1 MKIKYKEPYWVK
13 FQWDISEHHDNQYVT
28 EFDKEE
34 NDVFE
39 DFLHKENYMITCNF
53 KIKSHYKKDEI
64 CMVFGKPGK
73 NLGLS
78 YNQGTKTLA
87 FEFWT
92 KGTPED
98 TFNMVVFKT
107 VTIKEI
113 ENGVTV
119 SIVRDKNKITL
130 YKDFIEDNSVEFE
143 NNLIDDY
150 KETAFFLGCSSPDCD
165 SDKHRYYGEMEVNHF
180 SFLSKE
186 SNIEKGEDLYN
197 TEIHNLL
204 TRKYYDDILFL
215 YDFKTVNNL
224 NIIYDESKNTNFLE
238 KVPTEYVK

>member
-13 FQWDISEHHDNQYVT
+13 FEWDISEHHDNQYVT
-28 EFDKEE
+28 QFDKEE
-34 NDVFE
+34 NKAFE
-39 DFLHKENYMITCNF
+39 DFLHKENYIITCNF

-64 CMVFGKPGK
+64 CMIFGKPGK

-92 KGTPED
+92 NTKDDD
-98 TFNMVVFKT
+98 TFNMVVFRT
-107 VTIKEI
+107 VTVKEI

-130 YKDFIEDNSVEFE
+130 YKDFIEDNSIEFD

-150 KETAFFLGCSSPDCD
+150 KKTAFFLGCSSPDCD
-165 SDKHRYYGEMEVNHF
+165 SDKHRYYGEMELNHF
-180 SFLSKE
+180 SFLTKE
-186 SNIEKGEDLYN
+186 SKIEKGEDLYN
-197 TEIHNLL
+197 TEVHSLL

-215 YDFKTVNNL
+215 YDFKTINNL
-224 NIIYDESKNTNFLE
+224 NIIYDESKYTNFLE
-238 KVPTEYVK
+238 RVPSEYVK